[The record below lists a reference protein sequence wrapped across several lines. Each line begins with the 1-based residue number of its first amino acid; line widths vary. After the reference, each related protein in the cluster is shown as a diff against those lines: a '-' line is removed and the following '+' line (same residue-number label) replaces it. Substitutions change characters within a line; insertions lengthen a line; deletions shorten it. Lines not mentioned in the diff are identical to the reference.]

1 MPFNTEDFRANGNRK
16 GLEPFNPASPA
27 YFELSMQ
34 MVPRIFQDHVGLSVT
49 RESIK
54 TNRNIYASNDN
65 LLVSSARIK
74 IRCMGS
80 DLPAR
85 LLETQERIY
94 TGPSRLIPYGMIYG
108 NLNVQMIE
116 DDKLSMR
123 EFFEAWQDFCF
134 TGGELHNRPLYY
146 DDIVTDLYLDIYNKS
161 GENIRTYRFYDCFPI
176 SINPT
181 QLGWAEE
188 NQMLIVPI
196 EFAYHQWISIP
207 VDITKKRKGPHNVDH
222 GDGPNAFVDAL
233 KRGLMNV
240 ASKSPE
246 AQKAGAQIA
255 KIPTFN
261 ANFE

>member
-1 MPFNTEDFRANGNRK
+1 MPFNTKEFRESLDGAS
-16 GLEPFNPASPA
+16 PASPA
-27 YFELSMQ
+27 YFELTIAL
-34 MVPRIFQDHVGLSVT
+34 PRIFQSQEKQMLDTRNSIRKARRISLSDDGAGLSSFNFT
-49 RESIK
+49 F
-54 TNRNIYASNDN
+54 
-65 LLVSSARIK
+65 
-74 IRCMGS
+74 RCMSS

-108 NLNVQMIE
+108 NLNVMLVEGQN
-116 DDKLSMR
+116 LQMR
-123 EFFEAWQDFCF
+123 EFFEAWQDYCF

-146 DDIVTDLYLDIYNKS
+146 DDIVANIQLFVFNKS
-161 GENIRTYRFYDCFPI
+161 GERVRGYLFQDCFPI

-188 NQMLIVPI
+188 NQMMVIPI
-196 EFAYHQWISIP
+196 EFAYHQWTS
-207 VDITKKRKGPHNVDH
+207 VTMTTTEKRLGPQNVDH
-222 GDGPNAFVDAL
+222 GDGPNAFVNAL
-233 KRGLMNV
+233 KHGLMNV